1 MSEDVGAEAFI
12 RQQNAVLS
20 RPDSRPSMAWIKC
33 PTLVLT
39 SDTDNTVPNLLSDEM
54 ANGIPGAKLVV
65 LANCGHLPQLEQPQA
80 CADAL
85 VEWLRN

>member
-1 MSEDVGAEAFI
+1 
-12 RQQNAVLS
+12 
-20 RPDSRPSMAWIKC
+20 MAWIKC

-39 SDTDNTVPNLLSDEM
+39 SDTDNTVPNALSDEM
-54 ANGIPGAKLVV
+54 ANGIPGARLVV
-65 LANCGHLPQLEQPQA
+65 LANCGHLVQLEQPQA